1 MAAYR
6 WAAGPAGVLGMNMQ
20 ERAGPRGGEEGGKG
34 KRIEKEVRPE
44 TAGDSGGKTTVA
56 KQSYQYQLVNRTGG
70 GVQGQRKADGV
81 EKQRPGQQICDER
94 AARAIWDSRRANG

>member
-1 MAAYR
+1 MRRTGVCASGRRDGAEGGGTCMVAAMAAYR

-56 KQSYQYQLVNRTGG
+56 QYQLVGTYL
-70 GVQGQRKADGV
+70 AT
-81 EKQRPGQQICDER
+81 
-94 AARAIWDSRRANG
+94 